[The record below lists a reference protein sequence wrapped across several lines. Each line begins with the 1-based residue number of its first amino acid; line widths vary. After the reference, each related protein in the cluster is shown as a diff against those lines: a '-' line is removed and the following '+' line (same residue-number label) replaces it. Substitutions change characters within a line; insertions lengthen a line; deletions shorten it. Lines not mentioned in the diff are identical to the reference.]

1 MLLKITLMM
10 RNEKM
15 SFWESDLGEV
25 TGKSEDAFAKQF
37 TQIPDGTKALA
48 KIESFTNQVYKDTGF
63 KYLNIEWVLT
73 DGDFRGQK
81 VQQKLKVYG
90 GDQYDKDSNK
100 TRHRALNMLKL
111 LYQLFNIKPKHT
123 NPPTDQDLAAFSG
136 KIAGIKIRE
145 TEMNDKGKQY
155 NWIAEVHPSQG
166 FKGETGTGLPV
177 VARTTVSSYS
187 SNKASDS
194 PFNDSAAPVFDE
206 NDVPF

>member
-1 MLLKITLMM
+1 MTA
-10 RNEKM
+10 
-15 SFWESDLGEV
+15 SFWDSELGDV

-37 TQIPDGTKALA
+37 AKIPDGTKALA
-48 KIESFTNQVYKDTGF
+48 KIESFTNQVYKDSGF
-63 KYLNIEWVLT
+63 KYLNIEWVLQ

-90 GDQYDKDSNK
+90 GDKFDKDPMK

-123 NPPTDQDLAAFSG
+123 NPPTDQDLAMFAG

-145 TEMNDKGKQY
+145 TEPNDDGKQY
-155 NWIAEVHPSQG
+155 NWVAEVHASQG
-166 FKGETGTGLPV
+166 FKSETGVGLPI
-177 VARTTVSSYS
+177 VAQAAISNYS
-187 SNKASDS
+187 SHSSKNT
-194 PFNDSAAPVFDE
+194 PFSSNEPPVFDA